1 MEQVGLSITE
11 HSQPKYVKPKMR
23 GQTLRSGVYWQAV
36 LKQKGIKQVGRKIR
50 ATCAAENE
58 LQMGEGGAGKFW
70 LRHL

>member
-1 MEQVGLSITE
+1 
-11 HSQPKYVKPKMR
+11 MR

-58 LQMGEGGAGKFW
+58 LQMGGMSLVAWMGKFW
-70 LRHL
+70 LRHC